1 MEMDVGARPHELL
14 NRRIKD
20 VKFIETDSGKYAE
33 ILVNGKTGQRSL
45 VLTDSIPYVTQWI
58 PIHKEATEK
67 QFCYF
72 IDRNSEDAISQGN
85 WTPMIW
91 NAR

>member
-14 NRRIKD
+14 NLRIKD

-58 PIHKEATEK
+58 SSNHPQGSNREAVLLPNMKTGRQVI
-67 QFCYF
+67 QFRRR
-72 IDRNSEDAISQGN
+72 ITI
-85 WTPMIW
+85 
-91 NAR
+91 